1 MDIKNAITQPLMGR
15 ITIHVVAYLSVMAF
29 IYINF
34 FTGNQLTLKALF
46 LLLLYIYSSNKY
58 TGSVHC
64 YVFTAIIALE
74 WSMVDWYVDN
84 FFFSITFFINLT
96 LRIISLTL
104 ITYLIY
110 SYKIQ
115 REKLN
120 TTINKLEI
128 ANQEKN
134 DYVGMAAHDLRSPI
148 NNIFS
153 YTDLLFDAQNTNLT
167 EKQVGHINKIRMLS
181 SKMISLLKETLDYTT
196 IESGTVELHVQPF
209 DYLATI
215 NEIADDMLAFARK
228 KNITIEF
235 EFLEK
240 KIALNF
246 DRNRIEQVFINLIS
260 NAIKYSK
267 PNTKVI
273 IRVSKANNFV
283 ITDII
288 DQGIGIHEEEIQ
300 HIFKP
305 FVKTS
310 SMPTAGEDSVGLGLA
325 IVKKLVEAHGGKISV
340 VSKPHAG
347 STFSF
352 TLPI

>member
-1 MDIKNAITQPLMGR
+1 MEIYYFKINPSLGKIA
-15 ITIHVVAYLSVMAF
+15 IHVVAYIAVLFFA
-29 IYINF
+29 YINF

-46 LLLLYIYSSNKY
+46 LLLLYIYVSNKY
-58 TGSVHC
+58 TRKVHC
-64 YVFTAIIALE
+64 YVLTVVIALE
-74 WSMVDWYVDN
+74 WSMIDLFVDN
-84 FFFSITFFINLT
+84 YFFSVTYFINLF

-115 REKLN
+115 KDKLN
-120 TTINKLEI
+120 ATIKKLEI
-128 ANQEKN
+128 TNQEKN

-148 NNIFS
+148 NSIYS
-153 YTDLLFDAQNTNLT
+153 YTDLLLDAKNTNLS
-167 EKQVGHINKIRMLS
+167 EKQVSHINKIRTLS
-181 SKMISLLKETLDYTT
+181 SKMITLLTETLDYTK
-196 IESGTVELHVQPF
+196 IESGTVELHIQPF

-215 NEIADDMLAFARK
+215 NEIVDEMHAFAKK

-235 EFLEK
+235 DIQER

-273 IRVSKANNFV
+273 IRVRKADNYV

-288 DQGIGIHEEEIQ
+288 DQGIGIKEKEIE

-310 SMPTAGEDSVGLGLA
+310 SLPTAGEDSVGLGLA
-325 IVKKLVEAHGGKISV
+325 IVKKLVEAHNGKIYV
-340 VSKPHAG
+340 TSKPNVG

-352 TLPI
+352 ALPC